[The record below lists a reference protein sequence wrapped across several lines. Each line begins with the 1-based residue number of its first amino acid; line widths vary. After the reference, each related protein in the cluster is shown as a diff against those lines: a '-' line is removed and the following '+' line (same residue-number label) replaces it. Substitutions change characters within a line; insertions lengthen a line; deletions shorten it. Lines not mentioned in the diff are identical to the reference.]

1 MTIPLM
7 VLAVGSIVAGW
18 VGIPAWLGGSNIIE
32 RWLEP
37 VFEPIPIAVA
47 AVAARTREFSHG
59 VEAGVAAVS
68 VAIALVGFYI
78 AFSTYYKKSDRADR
92 VSAQFKGLYTALL
105 NKWYVDEIYDAL
117 FVNRAKD
124 LGMGLW
130 KFDSTVVDGAVNGAA
145 SSTVQSALGSGW
157 WDRWI
162 VDGLVRFVG
171 GFLRTFSSFLRLVQ
185 TGYAQNYALMM
196 VLGVLILIGYV
207 LWGN

>member
-1 MTIPLM
+1 M
-7 VLAVGSIVAGW
+7 
-18 VGIPAWLGGSNIIE
+18 
-32 RWLEP
+32 
-37 VFEPIPIAVA
+37 
-47 AVAARTREFSHG
+47 
-59 VEAGVAAVS
+59 EAGIAAAS
-68 VAIALVGFYI
+68 VAVALVGFYI

-92 VSAQFKGLYTALL
+92 VSAQFKGLYTALA
-105 NKWYVDEIYDAL
+105 NKWYVDELYDAL

-124 LGMGLW
+124 LGTGLW
-130 KFDSTVVDGAVNGAA
+130 KFDSTVVDGVVNGAA
-145 SSTVQSALGSGW
+145 STTVQSALGSGW

-185 TGYAQNYALMM
+185 TGYAQNYALVM